1 MPKISIISDFRESF
15 PTKDTNGKTIFN
27 DHPRKQSIEAVCDSL
42 KNKGYDCSIFGGVPE
57 LTAAFANN
65 EPIDKN
71 AIYVNMSDGMT
82 QPYSRVQ
89 IPILC
94 DMLGI
99 KYSGS
104 GPFEVALMTNKHYT
118 KLAVQE
124 KGILCPQGMLITEN
138 YNHNKINGMNFPVMI
153 KPNTEGSSVGITQQN
168 VCFSAEEACECLDK
182 LLKDFSELVVEE
194 YIKGADATCFLLGN
208 QDKYVVDEVLLVKHH
223 EKLFFDKEVIEMAD
237 HAEKRTQYIMAKDAL
252 SESVIE
258 EIKGISKNAAR
269 TLHVRDIVR
278 FDYRV
283 TAENCIFF
291 LEANTVPRVTSGSIS
306 DDAIKAA
313 YSEICS
319 AIDQFNGKLSGILSF
334 TESYVTD
341 PVPFS
346 SVDELMSIKPVGGGG
361 NDFSDIF
368 RYMKN
373 HMLNELPSQIIII
386 TDGYDSFPPEEAA
399 MEIPVL
405 WLLNNK
411 NVDPPWGKIARI
423 VV

>member
-153 KPNTEGSSVGITQQN
+153 KPNTEGSSVGIT
-168 VCFSAEEACECLDK
+168 
-182 LLKDFSELVVEE
+182 
-194 YIKGADATCFLLGN
+194 
-208 QDKYVVDEVLLVKHH
+208 
-223 EKLFFDKEVIEMAD
+223 
-237 HAEKRTQYIMAKDAL
+237 
-252 SESVIE
+252 
-258 EIKGISKNAAR
+258 
-269 TLHVRDIVR
+269 
-278 FDYRV
+278 
-283 TAENCIFF
+283 
-291 LEANTVPRVTSGSIS
+291 
-306 DDAIKAA
+306 
-313 YSEICS
+313 
-319 AIDQFNGKLSGILSF
+319 
-334 TESYVTD
+334 
-341 PVPFS
+341 
-346 SVDELMSIKPVGGGG
+346 
-361 NDFSDIF
+361 
-368 RYMKN
+368 
-373 HMLNELPSQIIII
+373 
-386 TDGYDSFPPEEAA
+386 
-399 MEIPVL
+399 
-405 WLLNNK
+405 
-411 NVDPPWGKIARI
+411 
-423 VV
+423 

>member
-94 DMLGI
+94 DLLGI

-291 LEANTVPRVTSGSIS
+291 LEANTVPRVSDTSELGF
-306 DDAIKAA
+306 
-313 YSEICS
+313 IC
-319 AIDQFNGKLSGILSF
+319 NYYKWN
-334 TESYVTD
+334 Y
-341 PVPFS
+341 
-346 SVDELMSIKPVGGGG
+346 
-361 NDFSDIF
+361 SDILAQ
-368 RYMKN
+368 Y
-373 HMLNELPSQIIII
+373 I
-386 TDGYDSFPPEEAA
+386 DS
-399 MEIPVL
+399 I
-405 WLLNNK
+405 
-411 NVDPPWGKIARI
+411 IARI
-423 VV
+423 NRD

>member
-1 MPKISIISDFRESF
+1 TDDNIKLSYVQRRIKMPKISIISDFRESF

-291 LEANTVPRVTSGSIS
+291 LEANTVPRVSDTSELGF
-306 DDAIKAA
+306 
-313 YSEICS
+313 IC
-319 AIDQFNGKLSGILSF
+319 NYYKWN
-334 TESYVTD
+334 Y
-341 PVPFS
+341 
-346 SVDELMSIKPVGGGG
+346 
-361 NDFSDIF
+361 SDILAQ
-368 RYMKN
+368 Y
-373 HMLNELPSQIIII
+373 I
-386 TDGYDSFPPEEAA
+386 DS
-399 MEIPVL
+399 I
-405 WLLNNK
+405 
-411 NVDPPWGKIARI
+411 IARI
-423 VV
+423 NRD